1 MLSIR
6 HMSNGSENY
15 YLHLAREDYYLEGGE
30 PPGRWFGRSA
40 AALGLAEREV
50 DADHLRPLFA
60 GYAPAGDPL
69 VQNAGR
75 DNRRPGWDLTFS
87 APKSVST
94 LWSQADDELR
104 QRIAAAHD
112 RAVREALSYIE
123 AEATWTRR
131 GSAGV
136 DAERVGLL
144 AALFEHGTSR
154 AQQPQLHTHA
164 LVLNAS
170 ERADGTWGSIR
181 DRDFYQHKMTAGAV
195 YRASFAHELRHTVGL
210 DPTPERSWF
219 ELSGVSRSLMDI
231 FSSRRREIEE
241 AVGGSKDVSAA
252 RLAAAALA
260 TRAHKV
266 HRPRSEL
273 IPEWH
278 AVGVDWGF
286 GPADTRRL
294 PSRSLEAPLDADN
307 ILVIEPIRAALRELT
322 DTRPFILER
331 DLVRAAAER
340 MQHGYASFATIRT
353 AVQRELDNLVE
364 IGNEHGYSIYATQEM
379 IDAERDVIM
388 LARGLQDLAD
398 HALSEIEPMEAE
410 GLSPEQS
417 EALDHITATPGNIK
431 LVDGVAGSGK
441 SSLLRA
447 AKTRWEEAGYTVMG
461 AAVAGKAARELEAA
475 SGIKSDT
482 IAKTLHRLNSQD
494 RPPALKEQ
502 TVLVLDEASMIGTLQ
517 IRDLLRHMAS
527 RFAKVVLVG
536 DERQLPAIDAGSP
549 FSRLIKE
556 FEPARLSDVH
566 RQRSEEQ
573 RSATV
578 ALSEGDVQT
587 ALSIYQRLGRLD
599 VCENEKEAI
608 GHLVGTWQTH
618 RTADLSQSLMLASTN
633 AEVNGLNELAQ
644 RVRLSRREIRG
655 APVHIN
661 DEQFHAGDRVR
672 FTLNS
677 RALRVWNGD
686 GGEITSIL
694 RTGLRNYRVTVRL
707 DASAGIGWLGRPKSR
722 SITFST
728 ASYSHLRLGYATTIH
743 AAQGTTVERS
753 FVLAGTSMLSS
764 ELSYVQLTRH
774 RDEAYIVAPRGRVG
788 EDIEAMAEAM
798 SGSSDRRH
806 AVDFAETGAGV
817 RPRWSS
823 PDNEPHR
830 DEEQE
835 LSP

>member
-6 HMSNGSENY
+6 HMANGSENY

-30 PPGRWFGRSA
+30 PPGEWLGDAARKLNLEGATVESA
-40 AALGLAEREV
+40 
-50 DADHLRPLFA
+50 DLRRLMEGFSPS
-60 GYAPAGDPL
+60 GKEL
-69 VQNAGR
+69 VQNAGKK
-75 DNRRPGWDLTFS
+75 NRQPGWDLTFS

-94 LWSQADDELR
+94 LWSQADEALR
-104 QRIAAAHD
+104 AKIEAAHW
-112 RAVREALSYIE
+112 RAVRQALRYIE
-123 AEATWTRR
+123 SEAAWTRR
-131 GSAGV
+131 GHAGENP
-136 DAERVGLL
+136 ERVGLI
-144 AALFEHGTSR
+144 AAAFEHGTSR

-164 LVLNAS
+164 LVLNLGI
-170 ERADGTWGSIR
+170 RDDGTWGAIR
-181 DRDFYQHKMTAGAV
+181 SLDLYQHKMAVGAL
-195 YRASFAHELRHTVGL
+195 YRSALAHELRHVIGL
-210 DPTPERSWF
+210 NPVPARTWF
-219 ELSGVSRSLMDI
+219 EIDGVPGDLMRH
-231 FSSRRREIEE
+231 FSERRREMEE
-241 AVGGSKDVSAA
+241 AVGQSTGVSAVV
-252 RLAAAALA
+252 LASIALS
-260 TRAHKV
+260 TRSHKV

-278 AVGVDWGF
+278 AIGADWGF
-286 GPADTRRL
+286 GPADAKRL
-294 PSRSLEAPLDADN
+294 PSRSLDAPLDADN
-307 ILVIEPIRAALRELT
+307 VLVIEPIRAALRELT

-331 DLVRAAAER
+331 DLVRAAVER
-340 MQHGYASFATIRT
+340 MQHGHASFETIRT

-364 IGNEHGYSIYATQEM
+364 VGNENGYSIYATQEM
-379 IDAERDVIM
+379 IDAERDVLV
-388 LARGLQDLAD
+388 LARGMEGLADLA
-398 HALSEIEPMEAE
+398 LPELEPVAAE

-417 EALDHITATPGNIK
+417 EALEHITVTPGNIK

-447 AKTRWEEAGYTVMG
+447 AKTRWEEAGFTVMG

-482 IAKTLHRLNSQD
+482 IAKTLHRLNSED
-494 RPPALKEQ
+494 RPRALKEQ

-517 IRDLLRHMAS
+517 LRSLLRHMAN

-549 FSRLIKE
+549 FSRLIQE
-556 FEPARLSDVH
+556 LGAARLSDVH
-566 RQRSEEQ
+566 RQRSEEH
-573 RSATV
+573 RAATV
-578 ALSEGDVQT
+578 SLSEGDVQT

-599 VCENEKEAI
+599 IHENEKEAV

-633 AEVNGLNELAQ
+633 AEVNRLNELAQ
-644 RVRLSRREIRG
+644 RVRLSRRELRG
-655 APVHIN
+655 APVQFN
-661 DEQFHAGDRVR
+661 AEQFYAGDRVR
-672 FTLNS
+672 FTENS
-677 RALRVWNGD
+677 RTLGVWNGD

-694 RTGLRNYRVTVRL
+694 RTGLRSYRVTVRL
-707 DASAGIGWLGRPKSR
+707 DASAGISWLGRPKSR
-722 SITFST
+722 SVTFNT
-728 ASYSHLRLGYATTIH
+728 TSYSHLRLGYATTTH
-743 AAQGTTVERS
+743 AAQGTTIERS

-774 RDEAYIVAPRGRVG
+774 RDEIYIVAPRGSVG

-817 RPRWSS
+817 RPRSS
-823 PDNEPHR
+823 RPDNEPHR